1 MFDKVLIDIRQLE
14 VCVDTSDHSSSGSSD
29 DDKDDDN
36 SGRGG
41 SNNDDDDD
49 DDDDKDDD
57 ENDDHSCN
65 WQNINIRTGV
75 YDLLSL
81 RNGVDTL
88 LGTAQI
94 LAGRIRKIRLTLGAN
109 NTLVIDS
116 VSYPLTLG
124 GIGQQSI
131 EIKVSDDD
139 LQMNSNRQGRITIDF
154 DAGRSIISRDN
165 RFFLY
170 PKLKSFC
177 DEKSARLEG
186 RVTPLAAAPVLVT
199 VYNATDTSLAIPD
212 SKDGE
217 FKIGGL
223 KEGTYS
229 VSFKGSNGFRDTLI
243 SNISISRG
251 KKSNFLQLNSEN
263 RKTNIH
269 RMAGSNAGPFFFIVP
284 TLSLKFLPLKPL
296 KNSRK
301 KANTDKQTAAN
312 PAVFPCNPW
321 LNLF

>member
-1 MFDKVLIDIRQLE
+1 MKQVTLTTKLFFASLFSLVFFLVACKKENSIEIPPGSQNLSVFLTDNPALFDKVLIDIRQLE
-14 VCVDTSDHSSSGSSD
+14 VCVDTSDHNSSRSD

-41 SNNDDDDD
+41 SNDDDDD
-49 DDDDKDDD
+49 DDDDKNDD
-57 ENDDHSCN
+57 NSKDDHSCN

-75 YDLLSL
+75 YDLLTL

-88 LGTAQI
+88 LGTVQI
-94 LAGRIRKIRLTLGAN
+94 PAGRIRKIRLTLGAN

-124 GIGQQSI
+124 GNSQQSI

-165 RFFLY
+165 RFFLF

-186 RVTPLAAAPVLVT
+186 RVIPLAAAPVLVT
-199 VYNATDTSLAIPD
+199 LYNTTDTSLAIPD

-217 FKIGGL
+217 FKIRGL
-223 KEGTYS
+223 NEGTYN
-229 VSFKGSNGFRDTLI
+229 VLFRGSNGFRDTLI

-251 KKSNFLQLNSEN
+251 KEFKLPVIQL
-263 RKTNIH
+263 RK
-269 RMAGSNAGPFFFIVP
+269 
-284 TLSLKFLPLKPL
+284 
-296 KNSRK
+296 
-301 KANTDKQTAAN
+301 
-312 PAVFPCNPW
+312 
-321 LNLF
+321 